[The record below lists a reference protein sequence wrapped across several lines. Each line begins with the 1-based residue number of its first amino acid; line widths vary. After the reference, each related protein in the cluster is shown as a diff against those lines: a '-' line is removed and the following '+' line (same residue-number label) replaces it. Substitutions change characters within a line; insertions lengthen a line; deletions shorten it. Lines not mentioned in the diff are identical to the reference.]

1 MEKKIEESTSKTQ
14 LKINLCTHRR
24 LNIEHQ
30 FGEQLRKQN
39 YLSNQN
45 FHRHR
50 EQTFHRKLNQFKKTF
65 DQTESHPIE
74 QTDDDQSMLLPNYS
88 TRIQNHCRLLNL
100 STETEKR
107 LLNGKSSHHLP
118 AIPSRRNSLTIDQ
131 SQPSK
136 KLPIN
141 PRLQSYFNQQMSGE
155 QDKQLKNDQRKAYL
169 LKEFDELKHTI
180 EDPHSAFSVL
190 AALSRAILFL
200 DSGTE

>member
-14 LKINLCTHRR
+14 LRINMCTHRR

-50 EQTFHRKLNQFKKTF
+50 EQLFHRKFNQLKKTF
-65 DQTESHPIE
+65 EQTETRPLE
-74 QTDDDQSMLLPNYS
+74 QTVDDDDQSMLLPNYS

-107 LLNGKSSHHLP
+107 LLQRKSSAHLP
-118 AIPSRRNSLTIDQ
+118 SIPSRRNSLSIDQ
-131 SQPSK
+131 AQSSK
-136 KLPIN
+136 KLPGN
-141 PRLQSYFNQQMSGE
+141 SHLQSYLNE
-155 QDKQLKNDQRKAYL
+155 QAKNDERKTYL

-180 EDPHSAFSVL
+180 EDPHSTYSVL